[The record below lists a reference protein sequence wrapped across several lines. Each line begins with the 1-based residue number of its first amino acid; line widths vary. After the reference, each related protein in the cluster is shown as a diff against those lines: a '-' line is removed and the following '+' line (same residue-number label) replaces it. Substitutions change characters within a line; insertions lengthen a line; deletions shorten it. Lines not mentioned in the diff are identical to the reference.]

1 MMRAVMES
9 AGLTFWP
16 VLSLT
21 MFTLA
26 LIGLL
31 AWLYRSG
38 AKGFYRDMARM
49 ALDEGMP
56 RTAVPAEGRQ
66 HARQG

>member
-16 VLSLT
+16 VLSLVIFG
-21 MFTLA
+21 MSL
-26 LIGLL
+26 LGLF

-38 AKGFYRDMARM
+38 SGGFYRDMARL
-49 ALDEGMP
+49 ALDP
-56 RTAVPAEGRQ
+56 RTSEAGEEGGNHGRQ
-66 HARQG
+66 G